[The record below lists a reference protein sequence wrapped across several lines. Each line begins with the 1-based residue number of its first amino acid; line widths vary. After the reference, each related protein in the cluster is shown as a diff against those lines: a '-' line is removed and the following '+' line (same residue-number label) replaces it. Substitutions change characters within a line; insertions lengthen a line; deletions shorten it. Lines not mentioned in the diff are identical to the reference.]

1 MYNARRPKRRAMEAL
16 DLTEKRPQ
24 AGHNVSH
31 ALNRTKRLFKPNLQ
45 KTTVVVDGKQVTLR
59 LDAKTIRTL
68 SKATKERTP
77 IAPKRPPTKLQA
89 KKGAAKPGTQ
99 KSTTKKPAPKKP
111 VVKSATATK

>member
-1 MYNARRPKRRAMEAL
+1 MASNRKPMYNARRPKRRAMEAL
-16 DLTEKRPQ
+16 GLTEKRPV

-45 KTTVVVDGKQVTLR
+45 KTTVVVDGKKVTLR

-77 IAPKRPPTKLQA
+77 IAPKRQPTKLQA
-89 KKGAAKPGTQ
+89 KKGATKPA
-99 KSTTKKPAPKKP
+99 TKKPAKKP
-111 VVKSATATK
+111 AAASAK